1 MTDIKQPRQKRLTI
15 YNTDRYFNVNLM
27 LRSELEEKVK
37 VTKLNEKAI
46 EEDMDAL
53 ARESGRLKE
62 RNDKSYIM
70 YQESYLNDT
79 LLHKLMNHA
88 GSLTY
93 YTDTTVPYYVVKGL
107 ANNPKSEAVYG
118 ARKDFTF
125 DEVDNV
131 ALMYTA
137 SSVVID
143 LPVVIPDISPYELL
157 FMLHPLK
164 TNVDK
169 VQLSF
174 PRLKH
179 NEMSE
184 RHMKYYHKVGDHYEV
199 KPKIKYRYF
208 KYIQT
213 SLSIWKMNIYIVC
226 DSKDDYNAVN
236 LLIQKELN
244 KRNPNRVRPKEG
256 ALDA

>member
-1 MTDIKQPRQKRLTI
+1 MTNVKQPRKKRLTI
-15 YNTDRYFNVNLM
+15 YNTDRYYNVNLM
-27 LRSELEEKVK
+27 LRTDLESKIK
-37 VTKLNEKAI
+37 VTKLNEKTI
-46 EEDMDAL
+46 EAEMDKL
-53 ARESGRLKE
+53 AEVSGRLNE
-62 RNDKSYIM
+62 RDNKSYIM

-79 LLHKLMNHA
+79 LLQKLMRHA

-93 YTDTTVPYYVVKGL
+93 YTDTEVPYYVIKGL
-107 ANNPKSEAVYG
+107 ANNPNSEAVYG
-118 ARKDFTF
+118 SRRDFTY

-131 ALMYTA
+131 ALTFTA
-137 SSVVID
+137 STVVID
-143 LPVVIPDISPYELL
+143 VPVVIPDISPYDLL

-174 PRLKH
+174 PKLKK
-179 NEMSE
+179 SE
-184 RHMKYYHKVGDHYEV
+184 IAPRHAKYYHKVGDFYEV

-226 DSKDDYNAVN
+226 DSPEDKHALNM
-236 LLIQKELN
+236 LIERELN
-244 KRNPNRVRPKEG
+244 KRNPGRKRPKVGETN
-256 ALDA
+256 A